1 VTADE
6 KLDLISQTVTD
17 TRLAVATLH
26 GEVRTSM
33 TRLDSHD
40 AARAD
45 FEARIRTLERRSWA
59 LPSAATLLGV
69 AGLIVSVIAM
79 LRT

>member
-1 VTADE
+1 MTPEE
-6 KLDLISQTVTD
+6 KLDVLVTTTTD

-26 GEVRTSM
+26 GEVRTAM
-33 TRLDSHD
+33 TRLDAHD

-45 FEARIRTLERRSWA
+45 FEARIRALERRSWA
-59 LPSAATLLGV
+59 LPSAATLLGT